1 MLGMPT
7 SGLYSLSQLESM
19 LDLGPVAVTVPDPEQ
34 LAAIDEFRVKHPQV
48 AVQVHPWRRWRM
60 QHLDSDGEP
69 AWLAAW
75 RTGSLAVFERE
86 EWIVVLRPIST
97 AKI

>member
-1 MLGMPT
+1 
-7 SGLYSLSQLESM
+7 M

-34 LAAIDEFRVKHPQV
+34 LAAIDDFRTKHPQV
-48 AVQVHPWRRWRM
+48 TVRVHPWRRWRM
-60 QHLDSDGEP
+60 QHLKSDGEA
-69 AWLAAW
+69 AWLTAW
-75 RTGSLAVFERE
+75 RTRSLAIFERE